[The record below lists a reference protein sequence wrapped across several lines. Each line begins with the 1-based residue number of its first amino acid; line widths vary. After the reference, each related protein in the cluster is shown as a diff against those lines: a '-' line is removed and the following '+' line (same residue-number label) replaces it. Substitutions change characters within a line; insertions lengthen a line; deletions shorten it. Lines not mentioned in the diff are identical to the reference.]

1 MEMIYCSLFAGPE
14 MDSIYVELVQEDQ
27 FFTEFIK
34 TKPNKIKFDM
44 YMKHFSFANRY
55 KGLKDMAKIN
65 VYIADTSIIKTTQE
79 IDYTV
84 SDLLSDLGGIMG
96 LWIGMS
102 VLSIVEIL
110 QFALDLFKS
119 LKGQSERGRKRS
131 WIEPFVKPNNTK

>member
-1 MEMIYCSLFAGPE
+1 M
-14 MDSIYVELVQEDQ
+14 Q
-27 FFTEFIK
+27 
-34 TKPNKIKFDM
+34 
-44 YMKHFSFANRY
+44 HFSFANRY

-102 VLSIVEIL
+102 VLSIAEIL
-110 QFALDLFKS
+110 HFACDLFKS
-119 LKGQSERGRKRS
+119 LKGQNKRVTKRT
-131 WIEPFVKPNNTK
+131 WVEPFVKPSNTN

>member
-1 MEMIYCSLFAGPE
+1 MNCVCIVGPE
-14 MDSIYVELVQEDQ
+14 MDSIYIELVKEDQ

-34 TKPNKIKFDM
+34 TKPNKIKFDL

-65 VYIADTSIIKTTQE
+65 VFIADTSIIKTTQE

-119 LKGQSERGRKRS
+119 LKRQSERDRKRS
-131 WIEPFVKPNNTK
+131 WVEPFGKSSDTK